1 MTVKVLIIDDSVVI
15 RRLVSDVVNADP
27 DLEVVDTA
35 VNGRIGIEKITSLNP
50 DIVTLD
56 IEMPEMDGLE
66 TIKELRKTHPDLPVI
81 MFSTLTER
89 GSASTLEALARG
101 ATDYVTKPAN
111 VGSTM
116 AAIAQVKEQLI
127 PRLKALAPTDTAVS
141 LKAGAPAAP
150 RPGCASVNDLAPN
163 RRTDAVVLGSS
174 TGGPTALEEVFSSLE
189 HPLPV
194 PLFVVQHIPEVFS
207 KLLADRLD
215 RLSVMTVVEAS
226 DDMVAEPG
234 VAYIARG
241 GRHMDISERRGV
253 VTVSLNDGPPV
264 NSCRPAVDIL
274 FDSAT
279 KVYGPNQLGV
289 VLTGMGQDGLVG
301 CEALRDAGAPIL
313 VQDEASSVVW
323 GMPGYVARAG
333 LAHEILPIQHIGPRV
348 AAWSA
353 NRTMPVGAT
362 SR

>member
-1 MTVKVLIIDDSVVI
+1 MTTKVLIIDDSVVI
-15 RRLVSDVVNADP
+15 RRLVADVVNADP
-27 DLEVVDTA
+27 DLEVIDTA
-35 VNGRIGIEKITSLNP
+35 VNGRIGLEKIAALDP

-66 TIKELRKTHPDLPVI
+66 TIKELRNTHPDLPVI

-127 PRLKALAPTDTAVS
+127 PRLKALAPTDPADSVRINTEPLTLLETAN
-141 LKAGAPAAP
+141 LD
-150 RPGCASVNDLAPN
+150 DLAPG
-163 RRTDAVVLGSS
+163 RRTQAVILGSS
-174 TGGPTALEEVFSSLE
+174 TGGPTALEELFVSLE
-189 HPLPV
+189 RPLPV
-194 PLFVVQHIPEVFS
+194 PLFIVQHIPEVFS

-215 RLSVMTVVEAS
+215 RLSTMTVVEAS
-226 DDMVAEPG
+226 DAMVAEPG

-241 GRHMDISERRGV
+241 GLHMDISERRGV
-253 VTVSLNDGPPV
+253 VTVNVHDGPQV

-274 FDSAT
+274 FASAAE
-279 KVYGPNQLGV
+279 VYGPNLLGV
-289 VLTGMGQDGLVG
+289 ILTGMGQDGLAG
-301 CEALRDAGAPIL
+301 CETFRDAGAPIL

-333 LAHEILPIQHIGPRV
+333 LAHEILPIQQIGPRV
-348 AAWSA
+348 AAWST
-353 NRTMPVGAT
+353 NSTMPVGAT